1 MCNQG
6 YHGAYIFAVSLM
18 EHYVII
24 MKNLLAW
31 AVFLLTA
38 LTDVLSSVFSPT
50 KIHAQSFVHIIFCF

>member
-18 EHYVII
+18 ENYDII

-31 AVFLLTA
+31 TVFLLTA
-38 LTDVLSSVFSPT
+38 LTDVLSSTFSL
-50 KIHAQSFVHIIFCF
+50 IEMHAESFVHIIFCF